1 MNGNDTTTFDAI
13 IVGGSYAGIAAA
25 LQLARARR
33 RVLVVD
39 EGLRRNRFASH
50 SHGFLGQDGR
60 PPGEIAAEARD
71 QLMRYPTV
79 TWMTGRAGEAART
92 SEGFQI
98 TDQDG
103 IAYRGRRL
111 LIAVGVVDELPAIPS
126 LAEGWG
132 RSVFHC
138 PYCHGYELMQ
148 GRIGVVAVSGQSMHH
163 ALMLPDWGPTTLL
176 LNAAF
181 EPDADQSA
189 HLARRGVT
197 VETALISGID
207 GDPPEVSLADGRTLP
222 FAGLFVL
229 PRSRVASPLAAQLGC
244 ATEDGPLG
252 THIRVDAMQE
262 TSIPGVFAC
271 GDAARAAGSVALAV
285 GAGTIA
291 GTALHRSLLFC
302 EDDALFARS

>member
-1 MNGNDTTTFDAI
+1 MSYDAI

-33 RVLVVD
+33 RVLVID
-39 EGLRRNRFASH
+39 EGIRRNRFASH

-60 PPGEIAAEARD
+60 PPEEIVAEARG
-71 QLMRYPTV
+71 QLMHYPTV
-79 TWMTGRAGEAART
+79 TWETGRAESAERT
-92 SEGFQI
+92 SKGFRI
-98 TDQDG
+98 TNADG
-103 IAYRGRRL
+103 RNHQARRL
-111 LIAVGVVDELPAIPS
+111 LLAVGVIDDLPPIPG
-126 LAEGWG
+126 LAERWG

-176 LNAAF
+176 LNGAF

-189 HLARRGVT
+189 HLARRGVAI
-197 VETALISGID
+197 EADRIAGIG
-207 GDPPEVSLADGRTLP
+207 GDPADVTLADGRTLP

-229 PRSRVASPLAAQLGC
+229 PKSRVASPLAAQLGC
-244 ATEDGPLG
+244 VNENGPLG
-252 THIRVDAMQE
+252 AYIRTDAMQE
-262 TSIPGVFAC
+262 TSVPGVFAC

-285 GAGTIA
+285 GAGTMA

-302 EDDALFARS
+302 DDDELFAIS

>member
-1 MNGNDTTTFDAI
+1 MTYDAI

-33 RVLVVD
+33 RVLVID
-39 EGLRRNRFASH
+39 EGIRRNRFASH

-79 TWMTGRAGEAART
+79 TWETGRAERAERTDAGFRVADAAGR
-92 SEGFQI
+92 SF
-98 TDQDG
+98 
-103 IAYRGRRL
+103 AGRRL
-111 LIAVGVVDELPAIPS
+111 LLAVGVVDDLPAIPG
-126 LAEGWG
+126 LAERWG

-148 GRIGVVAVSGQSMHH
+148 GRIGVIAVSGQSMHH

-176 LNAAF
+176 LNGTFA
-181 EPDADQSA
+181 PDADQSA
-189 HLARRGVT
+189 HLERRGVA
-197 VETALISGID
+197 VETALVAGIGGEPAD
-207 GDPPEVSLADGRTLP
+207 VALADGRVLP

-229 PRSRVASPLAAQLGC
+229 PASRVASPLAAQLGC
-244 ATEDGPLG
+244 AFDEGPLG
-252 THIRVDAMQE
+252 AYIRTDGMQE
-262 TSIPGVFAC
+262 TSVPGVFAC

-285 GAGTIA
+285 GAGTMA

-302 EDDALFARS
+302 EDGDLFARP